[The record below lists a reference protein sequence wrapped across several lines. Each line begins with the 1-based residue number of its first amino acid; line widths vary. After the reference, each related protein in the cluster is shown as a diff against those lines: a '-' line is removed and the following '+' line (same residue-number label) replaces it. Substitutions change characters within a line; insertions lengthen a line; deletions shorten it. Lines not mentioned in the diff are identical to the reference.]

1 MSGGDKE
8 LIRVSEDKKQQV
20 LIVCTGNAC
29 RSQMAEAIW
38 RHEAGD
44 RYEVFSAGT
53 FPAGVHPLAR
63 QVVEELGIDM
73 SGQFSKSV
81 YAMGER
87 PFDLVITVCDS
98 AKEICPIFP
107 RARRQLHW
115 PIQDPVGFV
124 GTIEERL
131 PEFRRVR
138 EEIRRKIREF
148 LGQESAESAS
158 EQASFP

>member
-1 MSGGDKE
+1 MSKNQRE
-8 LIRVSEDKKQQV
+8 QV

-38 RHEAGD
+38 RHETGD

-81 YAMGER
+81 YSMAER

-98 AKEICPIFP
+98 AKEVCPIFP

-115 PIQDPVGFV
+115 PFRDPIAAV
-124 GTIEERL
+124 GTVEERL
-131 PEFRRVR
+131 TEFRRIR
-138 EEIRRKIREF
+138 DEIRTKIREF
-148 LGQESAESAS
+148 LGQGEMS
-158 EQASFP
+158 